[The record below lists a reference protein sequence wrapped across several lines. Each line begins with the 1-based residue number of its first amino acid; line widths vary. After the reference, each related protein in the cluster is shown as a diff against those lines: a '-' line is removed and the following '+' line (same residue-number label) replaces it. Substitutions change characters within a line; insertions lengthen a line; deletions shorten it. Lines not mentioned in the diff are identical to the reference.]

1 MYARVAN
8 IIAQNELQLTM
19 WIETFKAI
27 SAKPMS
33 EFGSIQITI
42 TKVSPN
48 KAIMMNVFPNK
59 ETADKAKKALSF
71 KYKYNLEKL
80 INEMIEHDLKNEYIS
95 NKNKNIT
102 VDDKLS
108 QKFYKN

>member
-48 KAIMMNVFPNK
+48 KAIMVNVFPNK
-59 ETADKAKKALSF
+59 ETADKAKKAVAE
-71 KYKYNLEKL
+71 KIKQEREMMKLE
-80 INEMIEHDLKNEYIS
+80 IS
-95 NKNKNIT
+95 EGE
-102 VDDKLS
+102 VVFS
-108 QKFYKN
+108 QNSLTHE

>member
-42 TKVSPN
+42 TKVSPLFFI
-48 KAIMMNVFPNK
+48 K
-59 ETADKAKKALSF
+59 
-71 KYKYNLEKL
+71 
-80 INEMIEHDLKNEYIS
+80 
-95 NKNKNIT
+95 
-102 VDDKLS
+102 
-108 QKFYKN
+108 

>member
-59 ETADKAKKALSF
+59 QTADKAKKAVAE
-71 KYKYNLEKL
+71 KIKQERDMMKLE
-80 INEMIEHDLKNEYIS
+80 ICEGE
-95 NKNKNIT
+95 
-102 VDDKLS
+102 VVFS
-108 QKFYKN
+108 QNSLTHE

>member
-59 ETADKAKKALSF
+59 KTADKAKKAVAE
-71 KYKYNLEKL
+71 KIKQEREMMKLE
-80 INEMIEHDLKNEYIS
+80 IS
-95 NKNKNIT
+95 EGE
-102 VDDKLS
+102 VVFS
-108 QKFYKN
+108 QNSLTHE

>member
-59 ETADKAKKALSF
+59 QTADKAKKAVAE
-71 KYKYNLEKL
+71 KIKQEREMMKLE
-80 INEMIEHDLKNEYIS
+80 IS
-95 NKNKNIT
+95 EGE
-102 VDDKLS
+102 VVLS
-108 QKFYKN
+108 QNSLTHE

>member
-33 EFGSIQITI
+33 GFGSIQITI

-59 ETADKAKKALSF
+59 ETADKAKKAVAE
-71 KYKYNLEKL
+71 KIKQEREMMKLE
-80 INEMIEHDLKNEYIS
+80 IS
-95 NKNKNIT
+95 EGE
-102 VDDKLS
+102 VVFS
-108 QKFYKN
+108 QSSLTHE

>member
-1 MYARVAN
+1 MYARVAK

-42 TKVSPN
+42 TKVSAN

-59 ETADKAKKALSF
+59 ETADKAKKAVAE
-71 KYKYNLEKL
+71 KIKQEREMMKLE
-80 INEMIEHDLKNEYIS
+80 IS
-95 NKNKNIT
+95 EGE
-102 VDDKLS
+102 VVFS
-108 QKFYKN
+108 QNSLTHE

>member
-59 ETADKAKKALSF
+59 ETADKAKKAVAE
-71 KYKYNLEKL
+71 KIKQEREMMKLE
-80 INEMIEHDLKNEYIS
+80 IS
-95 NKNKNIT
+95 EGE
-102 VDDKLS
+102 VFFS
-108 QKFYKN
+108 QNSLTHK

>member
-59 ETADKAKKALSF
+59 ETADKARKSVAEKI
-71 KYKYNLEKL
+71 KQEREMMKLE
-80 INEMIEHDLKNEYIS
+80 IS
-95 NKNKNIT
+95 EGE
-102 VDDKLS
+102 VVFS
-108 QKFYKN
+108 QNSLTHE

>member
-59 ETADKAKKALSF
+59 QIADKAKKAVAE
-71 KYKYNLEKL
+71 KIKQEREMMKLE
-80 INEMIEHDLKNEYIS
+80 IS
-95 NKNKNIT
+95 EGE
-102 VDDKLS
+102 VVFS
-108 QKFYKN
+108 QNSLTHE

>member
-59 ETADKAKKALSF
+59 QTADKAKKAVAE
-71 KYKYNLEKL
+71 KIKQEREMMKLE
-80 INEMIEHDLKNEYIS
+80 IS
-95 NKNKNIT
+95 EGE
-102 VDDKLS
+102 VVFS
-108 QKFYKN
+108 QNSLTHE

>member
-59 ETADKAKKALSF
+59 ETADKAKKTVAE
-71 KYKYNLEKL
+71 KIKQEREMMKLE
-80 INEMIEHDLKNEYIS
+80 IS
-95 NKNKNIT
+95 EGE
-102 VDDKLS
+102 VVFS
-108 QKFYKN
+108 QNSLAHE

>member
-59 ETADKAKKALSF
+59 ETAEKAKKAVAE
-71 KYKYNLEKL
+71 KIKQEREMMKLE
-80 INEMIEHDLKNEYIS
+80 IS
-95 NKNKNIT
+95 EGE
-102 VDDKLS
+102 VVFS
-108 QKFYKN
+108 QNSLTHE

>member
-42 TKVSPN
+42 TKSFPN

-59 ETADKAKKALSF
+59 ETADKAKKAVAE
-71 KYKYNLEKL
+71 KIKQEREMMKLE
-80 INEMIEHDLKNEYIS
+80 IS
-95 NKNKNIT
+95 EGE
-102 VDDKLS
+102 VVFS
-108 QKFYKN
+108 QNSLTHE

>member
-19 WIETFKAI
+19 RIETFKAI

-59 ETADKAKKALSF
+59 ETADKAKKAVAE
-71 KYKYNLEKL
+71 KIKQEREMMKLE
-80 INEMIEHDLKNEYIS
+80 IS
-95 NKNKNIT
+95 EGE
-102 VDDKLS
+102 VVFS
-108 QKFYKN
+108 QNSLTHE

>member
-19 WIETFKAI
+19 WIETIKAI

-59 ETADKAKKALSF
+59 ETADKAKKAVAE
-71 KYKYNLEKL
+71 KIKQEREMMKLE
-80 INEMIEHDLKNEYIS
+80 IS
-95 NKNKNIT
+95 EGE
-102 VDDKLS
+102 VVFS
-108 QKFYKN
+108 QNSLTHE

>member
-59 ETADKAKKALSF
+59 ETADKAKKAVAD
-71 KYKYNLEKL
+71 KIKQEREMMKLE
-80 INEMIEHDLKNEYIS
+80 IS
-95 NKNKNIT
+95 EGE
-102 VDDKLS
+102 VVFS
-108 QKFYKN
+108 QNSLTHQ

>member
-59 ETADKAKKALSF
+59 ETADKAKKAVAE
-71 KYKYNLEKL
+71 KIKQEREMMKLE
-80 INEMIEHDLKNEYIS
+80 ISEGEVVFSQNSLKNS
-95 NKNKNIT
+95 
-102 VDDKLS
+102 L
-108 QKFYKN
+108 

>member
-48 KAIMMNVFPNK
+48 KAIMMNIFPNK
-59 ETADKAKKALSF
+59 QTADKAKKAVAE
-71 KYKYNLEKL
+71 KIKQEREMMKLE
-80 INEMIEHDLKNEYIS
+80 IS
-95 NKNKNIT
+95 EGE
-102 VDDKLS
+102 VVFS
-108 QKFYKN
+108 QNSLTHE

>member
-59 ETADKAKKALSF
+59 ETADKAKKAVAE
-71 KYKYNLEKL
+71 KIKQEREMMKLE
-80 INEMIEHDLKNEYIS
+80 IS
-95 NKNKNIT
+95 EGEG
-102 VDDKLS
+102 VFS
-108 QKFYKN
+108 QNSLTHK

>member
-59 ETADKAKKALSF
+59 ETADKAKKAVAE
-71 KYKYNLEKL
+71 KIKQEREMMKLEISEGEVVFSQNSL
-80 INEMIEHDLKNEYIS
+80 IHE
-95 NKNKNIT
+95 
-102 VDDKLS
+102 
-108 QKFYKN
+108 

>member
-59 ETADKAKKALSF
+59 EIAMKAREL
-71 KYKYNLEKL
+71 
-80 INEMIEHDLKNEYIS
+80 
-95 NKNKNIT
+95 
-102 VDDKLS
+102 
-108 QKFYKN
+108 

>member
-59 ETADKAKKALSF
+59 ETADKAKKAVAE
-71 KYKYNLEKL
+71 KIKQEREMMKLE
-80 INEMIEHDLKNEYIS
+80 IS
-95 NKNKNIT
+95 EGE
-102 VDDKLS
+102 VVFS
-108 QKFYKN
+108 QNSLTHE

>member
-59 ETADKAKKALSF
+59 ETADKAKKAVAEKIKQEREMMKLEISEGEVVFSQNSLSH
-71 KYKYNLEKL
+71 E
-80 INEMIEHDLKNEYIS
+80 
-95 NKNKNIT
+95 
-102 VDDKLS
+102 
-108 QKFYKN
+108 

>member
-33 EFGSIQITI
+33 AFGSIQITI

-59 ETADKAKKALSF
+59 ETADKAKKAVAE
-71 KYKYNLEKL
+71 KIKQEREMMKLE
-80 INEMIEHDLKNEYIS
+80 IS
-95 NKNKNIT
+95 EGE
-102 VDDKLS
+102 VVFS
-108 QKFYKN
+108 QNSLTHE

>member
-59 ETADKAKKALSF
+59 ETADKAKKAVA
-71 KYKYNLEKL
+71 EK
-80 INEMIEHDLKNEYIS
+80 IKQEREMMKLDIS
-95 NKNKNIT
+95 EGE
-102 VDDKLS
+102 VVFS
-108 QKFYKN
+108 QNSLTHE

>member
-48 KAIMMNVFPNK
+48 KAIMINVFPNK
-59 ETADKAKKALSF
+59 ETADKAKKAVAE
-71 KYKYNLEKL
+71 KIKQEREMMKLE
-80 INEMIEHDLKNEYIS
+80 IS
-95 NKNKNIT
+95 EGE
-102 VDDKLS
+102 VVFS
-108 QKFYKN
+108 QNSLTHE

>member
-59 ETADKAKKALSF
+59 QTADKAKKAVAE
-71 KYKYNLEKL
+71 KIKQEREMMKLE
-80 INEMIEHDLKNEYIS
+80 IS
-95 NKNKNIT
+95 EGE
-102 VDDKLS
+102 VVFS
-108 QKFYKN
+108 QNSLTHK

>member
-33 EFGSIQITI
+33 EFGSLQITI

-59 ETADKAKKALSF
+59 ETADKAKKAVAE
-71 KYKYNLEKL
+71 KIKQEREMMKLE
-80 INEMIEHDLKNEYIS
+80 IS
-95 NKNKNIT
+95 EGE
-102 VDDKLS
+102 VVFS
-108 QKFYKN
+108 QNSLTYE

>member
-42 TKVSPN
+42 TKVAPN

-59 ETADKAKKALSF
+59 ETADKARKSVAEKI
-71 KYKYNLEKL
+71 KQEREMMKLE
-80 INEMIEHDLKNEYIS
+80 IS
-95 NKNKNIT
+95 EGE
-102 VDDKLS
+102 VVFS
-108 QKFYKN
+108 QNSLTHE

>member
-48 KAIMMNVFPNK
+48 KAILMNVFPNK
-59 ETADKAKKALSF
+59 QTADKAKKAVAE
-71 KYKYNLEKL
+71 KIKQEREMMKLE
-80 INEMIEHDLKNEYIS
+80 IS
-95 NKNKNIT
+95 EGE
-102 VDDKLS
+102 VVFS
-108 QKFYKN
+108 QNSLTHE

>member
-8 IIAQNELQLTM
+8 IIAQNEMQLTM

-59 ETADKAKKALSF
+59 ETADKAKKAVAE
-71 KYKYNLEKL
+71 KIKQEREMMKLE
-80 INEMIEHDLKNEYIS
+80 IS
-95 NKNKNIT
+95 EGE
-102 VDDKLS
+102 VVFS
-108 QKFYKN
+108 QNSLTHE

>member
-19 WIETFKAI
+19 WLETFKAI

-48 KAIMMNVFPNK
+48 KAIMMNVFPKK
-59 ETADKAKKALSF
+59 ETADKAKKADAE
-71 KYKYNLEKL
+71 KIKQEREMMKLE
-80 INEMIEHDLKNEYIS
+80 IS
-95 NKNKNIT
+95 EGE
-102 VDDKLS
+102 VVFS
-108 QKFYKN
+108 QNSLTHE

>member
-42 TKVSPN
+42 TKVLPN

-59 ETADKAKKALSF
+59 ETADKAKKAVAE
-71 KYKYNLEKL
+71 KIKQEREMMKLE
-80 INEMIEHDLKNEYIS
+80 IS
-95 NKNKNIT
+95 EGE
-102 VDDKLS
+102 VVFS
-108 QKFYKN
+108 QNSLTHE

>member
-8 IIAQNELQLTM
+8 IIDQNELQLTM
-19 WIETFKAI
+19 WLETFKAI

-42 TKVSPN
+42 AKVSPN

-59 ETADKAKKALSF
+59 ETADKAKKAVAE
-71 KYKYNLEKL
+71 KIKQEREMMKLE
-80 INEMIEHDLKNEYIS
+80 IS
-95 NKNKNIT
+95 EGE
-102 VDDKLS
+102 VVFS
-108 QKFYKN
+108 QNSLTHE

>member
-33 EFGSIQITI
+33 EFGSMQITI

-59 ETADKAKKALSF
+59 ETADKAKKAVAE
-71 KYKYNLEKL
+71 KIKQEREMMKLE
-80 INEMIEHDLKNEYIS
+80 IS
-95 NKNKNIT
+95 EGE
-102 VDDKLS
+102 VVFS
-108 QKFYKN
+108 QNSLTHE

>member
-8 IIAQNELQLTM
+8 IIDQNELQLTM

-59 ETADKAKKALSF
+59 ETADKAKKAVAE
-71 KYKYNLEKL
+71 KIKQEREMMKLE
-80 INEMIEHDLKNEYIS
+80 IS
-95 NKNKNIT
+95 EGE
-102 VDDKLS
+102 VVFS
-108 QKFYKN
+108 QNSLTHE

>member
-33 EFGSIQITI
+33 EFGSMQITI

-48 KAIMMNVFPNK
+48 KAIMMNVFLNK
-59 ETADKAKKALSF
+59 ETADKAKKAVAE
-71 KYKYNLEKL
+71 KIKQEREMMKLE
-80 INEMIEHDLKNEYIS
+80 IS
-95 NKNKNIT
+95 EGE
-102 VDDKLS
+102 VVFS
-108 QKFYKN
+108 QNSLTHE

>member
-59 ETADKAKKALSF
+59 ETADKAKKAVAE
-71 KYKYNLEKL
+71 KIKQEREMMKLE
-80 INEMIEHDLKNEYIS
+80 IS
-95 NKNKNIT
+95 EGE
-102 VDDKLS
+102 VVFS
-108 QKFYKN
+108 QNSLTLE

>member
-59 ETADKAKKALSF
+59 ETADKAKKAVAE
-71 KYKYNLEKL
+71 KIKQEREMMKLE
-80 INEMIEHDLKNEYIS
+80 IS
-95 NKNKNIT
+95 EGE
-102 VDDKLS
+102 VVFS
-108 QKFYKN
+108 QSSLTHE